1 MQRDGR
7 LAGPDVMR
15 AAACLLVLA
24 HHLVLRIDI
33 SQTGP
38 GMQSALV
45 TARFGNFGVAIFFVL
60 SGYLLA
66 RPFWSALDGGC
77 PMPGVKTYVVR
88 RAARILPGFWVAL
101 TAGFILSITL
111 FGHPPTADLGLRYAA
126 GFFLMSQWHWRTFFP
141 VEGNGPLW
149 SIPFEATCYA
159 LLPLCMVALYRF
171 GGVLPR
177 FGTRLLWLGT
187 IAAVL
192 VFHWLIVN
200 SLQPD
205 DVQRGWAFGMLG
217 GAKEWMPRYNPIGF
231 FAIFALG
238 VLASGIETMLP
249 RGKAALFDVLACLGI
264 AGGATALVS
273 AAGGTWEA
281 YGWLGIPYSFP
292 LFPIAIAL
300 ALVAL
305 ARSLWLG
312 NVLDHRAIG
321 FIAKISFGIYLW
333 QDPIISAVKVIF
345 PLAFGPL
352 GGNLLF
358 GWLLWS
364 LVAAALVFVVASLS
378 YAFIERPVLLKAN
391 ALPRSAA

>member
-1 MQRDGR
+1 
-7 LAGPDVMR
+7 MR

-33 SQTGP
+33 TQASP
-38 GMQSALV
+38 GVQSALV
-45 TARFGNFGVAIFFVL
+45 IARFGNFGVAIFFVL

-66 RPFWSALDGGC
+66 RPFWYALDGGC
-77 PMPGVKTYVVR
+77 PMPDTKTYVVR

-111 FGHPPTADLGLRYAA
+111 FGQPPTADLAIRYAA
-126 GFFLMSQWHWRTFFP
+126 GLLLMSQWHWRTFFP

-149 SIPFEATCYA
+149 SIPFEATCYV
-159 LLPLCMVALYRF
+159 LLPLCLFALYRL
-171 GGVLPR
+171 GRTLPR
-177 FGTRLLWLGT
+177 FGTRLLWLGV

-192 VFHWLIVN
+192 ALHWVIVN

-205 DVQRGWAFGMLG
+205 NVQRGWRFGMLG

-231 FAIFALG
+231 FAIFAIS

-249 RGKAALFDVLACLGI
+249 RGKAAFFDMLACLGI
-264 AGGATALVS
+264 AGGATILAS

-281 YGWLGIPYSFP
+281 YGWLGIPYGFP
-292 LFPIAIAL
+292 LFPAAIAL
-300 ALVAL
+300 TLVAL
-305 ARSLWLG
+305 AHSLWLG
-312 NVLDHRAIG
+312 DLFDHRAIG

-333 QDPIISAVKVIF
+333 QDPIISAMKVIF
-345 PLAFGPL
+345 PSAFGPL
-352 GGNLLF
+352 GSNLLF

-364 LVAAALVFVVASLS
+364 LVAAALVFVMASFS
-378 YAFIERPVLLKAN
+378 YFFVERPVLLRAN
-391 ALPRSAA
+391 ALSR